1 MSSLA
6 KTRGILLRHSAY
18 SETSRVLHW
27 FTEDFGRIST
37 VAKGA
42 MRPRNPLLGQCDQL
56 YTCEVVFY
64 HHERETAYITR
75 EVTPL
80 AVRPRLRTDWR
91 AALGGLYLA
100 DLAARATPPHVAAP
114 DVFRLLHDA
123 LDVLGDHG
131 WRAPVPLLFEI
142 RLLTLLGL
150 APQLDQCAAC
160 DRELDAGSSARFEA
174 RQGGLVCPRCASA
187 GSPDVMAPDVLAIL
201 RHWQRAEGWTLA
213 RTARCQSQQ
222 LSAMADALGLFIAY
236 HLDILP
242 NGRATTLA
250 TVFAPPPRVA
260 A

>member
-42 MRPRNPLLGQCDQL
+42 LRPRNPLLGQCDHL

-64 HHERETAYITR
+64 AHERETAYVTR

-114 DVFRLLHDA
+114 EVFRLLDEA
-123 LDVLGDHG
+123 LEVLAGHG
-131 WRAPVPLLFEI
+131 WRAPVPLLFEL

-160 DRELDAGSSARFEA
+160 DRELNAGESARFEA
-174 RQGGLVCPRCASA
+174 KQGGLVCPRCASA
-187 GSPDVMAPDVLAIL
+187 GSHDVMAPDVLAIL
-201 RHWQRAEGWTLA
+201 RHWQRSEGWTLA
-213 RTARCQSQQ
+213 RTARCQPQQ

-236 HLDILP
+236 HLDVLP
-242 NGRATTLA
+242 IGRAATLT
-250 TVFAPPPRVA
+250 TVFAPPRA
-260 A
+260 AA